1 MPFLSL
7 LGISMVKAF
16 CSVKDNLLR
25 LLLHL
30 PQTHKQHLSATVR
43 DMAAW
48 TIPLVNRCNFPSYTS
63 PMIGDLH
70 GFATLPRLLM
80 KVSIN
85 VHGNTW
91 KHCIKHGN
99 QTWHHMAISKWR

>member
-1 MPFLSL
+1 MSFLSL

-48 TIPLVNRCNFPSYTS
+48 TIPRVNRCNFLSYKS
-63 PMIGDLH
+63 PIIGDLH

-85 VHGNTW
+85 VHGNTY
-91 KHCIKHGN
+91 GN
-99 QTWHHMAISKWR
+99 QTWHGEISKWR